1 MLITQWVDMSDR
13 VFTLLILSLALQN
26 VCTGF
31 EVWTLLQNNF
41 NDSNSVNIICQH
53 NVREDWTIKAD
64 VFINGQKVCVNDK
77 NNTVCEGIKQGNQFN
92 FTLRMTAEQKGLP
105 CHCRVYRSAPLPI
118 QLREGEKIRLVPGC
132 SPLIPTNHQT
142 NKDVEMGNDYSQS
155 AVTGRLIWL
164 LLGTALLLCFY
175 SLIITVVYIKLRI
188 RISKELQITYVPMQK
203 KCVRPK
209 KGKEHISDK
218 NAEYMYM
225 REVHQQVQ
233 PIRDVNHNSR
243 LNPVGSTV

>member
-1 MLITQWVDMSDR
+1 MSDR
-13 VFTLLILSLALQN
+13 AFTLLILSLALQN

-41 NDSNSVNIICQH
+41 NDNNTVNIICQH
-53 NVREDWTIKAD
+53 NALEDWTIHAD
-64 VFINGQKVCVNDK
+64 VLINDQKVCVNDQ
-77 NNTVCEGIKQGNQFN
+77 NNTACEGIKQGNQFN

-105 CHCRVYRSAPLPI
+105 CHCMVYRTSPLPI
-118 QLREGEKIRLVPGC
+118 QLRKGEKIRLVPGC
-132 SPLIPTNHQT
+132 DCPPLIPTNHQT
-142 NKDVEMGNDYSQS
+142 IKDMEMGNDYSQS
-155 AVTGRLIWL
+155 AVTGYLIWL

-203 KCVRPK
+203 KCVKPK
-209 KGKEHISDK
+209 KVKGHVSDK
-218 NAEYMYM
+218 NEEYMYM